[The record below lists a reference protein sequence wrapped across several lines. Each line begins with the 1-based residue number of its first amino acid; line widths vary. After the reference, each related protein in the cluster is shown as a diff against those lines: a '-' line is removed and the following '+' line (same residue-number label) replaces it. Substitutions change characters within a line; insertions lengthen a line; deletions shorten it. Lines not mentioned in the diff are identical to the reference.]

1 MASSENN
8 NYLQKKREKKLKIY
22 KFKDAKKFWVWGLKH
37 NNKFALKKILLKN
50 ISNFNIDLYMQHYYE
65 ENKNKFKYN
74 TFKTYDIEEKE
85 LNKEVFVE
93 NPIKIKYNFKLL
105 MHKVQNFRNKK
116 INSQKILD
124 RNINTIN
131 ISKLGNIYDD

>member
-1 MASSENN
+1 M
-8 NYLQKKREKKLKIY
+8 
-22 KFKDAKKFWVWGLKH
+22 
-37 NNKFALKKILLKN
+37 
-50 ISNFNIDLYMQHYYE
+50 DLYMQHYCE

-105 MHKVQNFRNKK
+105 MHKVQNFRNRK

-131 ISKLGNIYDD
+131 MSKLGNIYDD